1 MVRSHSKIRAT
12 DSEVRES
19 NYPPFKTNY
28 RGPTTYDYTTGHEN
42 VSSKNIQMLKE
53 LRKQDKNLTLLP
65 IFEEMVLN
73 RNKAMKS
80 DYNIKG
86 GGFSKQER
94 EGGFV

>member
-1 MVRSHSKIRAT
+1 
-12 DSEVRES
+12 
-19 NYPPFKTNY
+19 
-28 RGPTTYDYTTGHEN
+28 
-42 VSSKNIQMLKE
+42 MLKE